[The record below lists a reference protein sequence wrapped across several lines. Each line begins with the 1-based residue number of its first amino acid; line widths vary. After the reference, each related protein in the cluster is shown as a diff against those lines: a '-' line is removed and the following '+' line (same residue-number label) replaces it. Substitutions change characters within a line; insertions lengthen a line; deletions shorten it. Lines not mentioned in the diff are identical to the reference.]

1 MKARYRGQILLIFA
15 VFIYALNCLGQSVA
29 IFDKIDQSDGLSSNR
44 ITSIIKEENGFI
56 WIGSENGLNRYDGNQ
71 LKVYNKQN
79 SSISS
84 NNINDV
90 LLDSKG
96 RILIATLGGGL
107 NIYNQLKDE
116 FLVYKNNPSD
126 IMSLPS
132 NQLNTLFED
141 SNGNLWLGSENGLC
155 LFNEATNNRI
165 YSIG

>member
-155 LFNEATNNRI
+155 LLNNRI